1 MRTLT
6 GTLLVSALTLTSAEA
21 ATVAHWD
28 FEGGIPGA
36 SMAQGG
42 TGGVPAVPDLSGNGY
57 TMYAWD
63 DYWGP
68 EWSALGDTPTGVG
81 LSSQHSGHDDGYV
94 FAPGL
99 VNWQPLIW
107 TIELSVR
114 LNDLAGW
121 NTMIGRD
128 GFTGVP
134 GEVEAAFYF
143 QNNGINDRFRI
154 NFSTVGGQRY
164 ILDSDFVPVAGQWY
178 HLAAVS
184 DGSTLQMWADKLDGN
199 GFQLV
204 GSLSLNPANDNRLRA
219 TGTWTFGRGW
229 WNDMFVDHIVGNL
242 DNIRFSEAALSPAQF
257 IQVPEPSALA
267 LLGLGGL
274 ALFARVRRFQI

>member
-1 MRTLT
+1 MNKLEM
-6 GTLLVSALTLTSAEA
+6 LVIAGALACATARA
-21 ATVAHWD
+21 ATIAHWD
-28 FEGGIPGA
+28 FEGGTPGA

-42 TGGVPAVPDLSGNGY
+42 SGGVPAVPDLSGNGY

-68 EWSALGDTPTGVG
+68 EWSALGDTPTGAG

-99 VNWQPLIW
+99 VNWTPLTW
-107 TIELSVR
+107 TIELSVK
-114 LNDLAGW
+114 LNSLAGW

-128 GFTGVP
+128 GFTGVS

-143 QNNGINDRFRI
+143 QNNGIDDRFRL
-154 NFSTVGGQRY
+154 NFSTMGGQRY
-164 ILDSDFVPVAGQWY
+164 ILDSDFVPVAGRWY

-229 WNDMFVDHIVGNL
+229 WNGNFVDHINGNL
-242 DNIRFSEAALSPAQF
+242 DNIRFSDVALTPAQF
-257 IQVPEPSALA
+257 IQVPEPSVLT

-274 ALFARVRRFQI
+274 TLFVRVRRSQT